1 MIEADEKLFGTNENY
16 RHYAVLNQI
25 DRHAH
30 ELIDGPTRIVMMAY
44 RNKRDGVHSVHRFH
58 DKLFDYGIP
67 HVFEFHEAE
76 AHRWDSGWL
85 SRAVEYLF
93 LERLPEGVGKALQ
106 PPKTKAQV
114 AALHRG
120 ALAEQA
126 YESDRRAAGL
136 VCERE

>member
-1 MIEADEKLFGTNENY
+1 MACGRGRKDAHVLGRIVDAAQGRKVAAWDAWLDLDHMIEADETLFGTDENY
-16 RHYAVLNQI
+16 RDYAVLNQI

-44 RNKRDGVHSVHRFH
+44 RNERDSVHSVHRFH

-85 SRAVEYLF
+85 
-93 LERLPEGVGKALQ
+93 PE
-106 PPKTKAQV
+106 
-114 AALHRG
+114 
-120 ALAEQA
+120 ALAFLMKE
-126 YESDRRAAGL
+126 
-136 VCERE
+136 